1 MPRKPRREKAT
12 PMNEFICAVE
22 RTQNQK
28 LCIRIR
34 AHFARNDWVLPVFFL
49 ASSFGRA
56 TKNLDQALRFLQQ
69 SEEKLWFWGVDRSDD
84 PNLADELLSD
94 FGLRLDRRKDFPR
107 RAAVVTLAL
116 GKPPTAFQLTQL
128 RRELEAMKGTVRLAA
143 TGD

>member
-1 MPRKPRREKAT
+1 MPRKPRKSKAS
-12 PMNEFICAVE
+12 PVNEFRCAVE
-22 RTQNQK
+22 RTQGQK
-28 LCIRIR
+28 LCIRIQ

-56 TKNLDQALRFLQQ
+56 AKNLDQALRFLQQ

-107 RAAVVTLAL
+107 RAAVVTLTP
-116 GKPPTAFQLTQL
+116 GKFPTAFQLTQL

>member
-1 MPRKPRREKAT
+1 MPRRPRKTKA
-12 PMNEFICAVE
+12 PAGNEFRCAVE
-22 RTQNQK
+22 RTQGQK
-28 LCIRIR
+28 LCVRIQ

-49 ASSFGRA
+49 ASSYGRA
-56 TKNLDQALRFLQQ
+56 AKNLDQSLRFLQQ

-107 RAAVVTLAL
+107 RAAVVVLPP
-116 GKPPTAFQLTQL
+116 GKFPTTFQLAQL
-128 RRELEAMKGTVRLAA
+128 RHELEAMKGTVRLAA